1 MCICAHSHTRIELS
15 LYANVKERALYTSL
29 STVANRPPNRW
40 KGGEELEKNDGN
52 KSTNKSKLST
62 MSQYLTLA
70 RQCIFTRTANYVGT
84 YESENKDGRGRV
96 RGGGQHDL
104 YYHVPHTNS
113 SFFFGDSGVI
123 LFQEIC
129 NDFDSTILSMTKF
142 HRFVGL
148 FEKKY
153 LNIFSVHLL
162 ATRLKEFVKR
172 VQPFMRN
179 NSKNSS
185 KGRWTLSRTI
195 INQI

>member
-1 MCICAHSHTRIELS
+1 MWERMKARIR
-15 LYANVKERALYTSL
+15 KE
-29 STVANRPPNRW
+29 
-40 KGGEELEKNDGN
+40 GGGRGEGGSMT
-52 KSTNKSKLST
+52 STN
-62 MSQYLTLA
+62 MYDIRIRA
-70 RQCIFTRTANYVGT
+70 
-84 YESENKDGRGRV
+84 
-96 RGGGQHDL
+96 
-104 YYHVPHTNS
+104 
-113 SFFFGDSGVI
+113 FFFGDSGVI

-142 HRFVGL
+142 HRFIGL

-185 KGRWTLSRTI
+185 KGR
-195 INQI
+195 